1 MFARETDLIDGATY
15 LPNIGMKKLQ
25 LEELVNQLWYVPMF
39 LASSATTWANSYW
52 SRAAFVLPFK
62 LVDKFITFCDF
73 FNFPNYVRKHK
84 LLYGGFSRTDNFFYF
99 GAFPPFVIRLCCLM
113 QVTNCYPTADPLI
126 IIRRHIFINMHTL
139 LHQKADLLGSVDYQL
154 ALSLL
159 FMKVIQ
165 LLSTL

>member
-1 MFARETDLIDGATY
+1 MVCSWLV
-15 LPNIGMKKLQ
+15 LQ
-25 LEELVNQLWYVPMF
+25 QVERIHIELERHLYCHLNLSIN
-39 LASSATTWANSYW
+39 SSL
-52 SRAAFVLPFK
+52 FV
-62 LVDKFITFCDF
+62 IF

-99 GAFPPFVIRLCCLM
+99 RACPPFVIRLCCLM
-113 QVTNCYPTADPLI
+113 QVTNCYPTADPLTI
-126 IIRRHIFINMHTL
+126 TRRHIFINMQTS
-139 LHQKADLLGSVDYQL
+139 LHQKADLWGSVDCQS